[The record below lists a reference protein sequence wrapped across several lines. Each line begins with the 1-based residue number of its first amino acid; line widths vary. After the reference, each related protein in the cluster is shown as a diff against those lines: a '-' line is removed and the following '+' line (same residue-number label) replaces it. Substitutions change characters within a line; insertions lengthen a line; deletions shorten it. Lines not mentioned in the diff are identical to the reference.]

1 MKIITISD
9 LHGRNSWLHI
19 DVGHYDKVIFLGDY
33 TDSYDLTDAAI
44 LENLSQIIRLKHLY
58 PDKVVLLIGN
68 HDAQYLHFPHYRCS
82 GFRSSMQPALSALF
96 TEHKASF
103 QIAYQVDSYLFTHA
117 GVTNLWLAHVPKGD
131 LNTKLEL
138 NLQALGQLADA
149 MNRMHQDRML
159 RTALFDVSYL
169 RGGFDEAG
177 GPLWADKR
185 ETSTD
190 YLPGLHQIV
199 GHTPVPEFTTIGD
212 ETGSITYTDVLQT
225 QEAFYTIDFDDVNQ
239 AFVDLSG

>member
-9 LHGRNSWLHI
+9 LHGRNPWLHI
-19 DVGHYDKVIFLGDY
+19 DVESYDKVIFLGDY
-33 TDSYDLTDAAI
+33 TDSYDLSDAAI
-44 LENLSQIIRLKHLY
+44 LENLSQIIRLKQQA

-82 GFRSSMQPALSALF
+82 GFRPSMLPALTSLF
-96 TEHKASF
+96 TENQPLF
-103 QIAYQVDSYLFTHA
+103 QIAHQEGSYLFTHA
-117 GVTNLWLAHVPKGD
+117 GVTNRWLAHIPKGH
-131 LNTKLEL
+131 LSAKLEL
-138 NLQALGQLADA
+138 NLQALDQLADA
-149 MNRMHQDRML
+149 MNTMHQNRMM
-159 RTALFDVSYL
+159 RTALFDVSHL
-169 RGGFDEAG
+169 RGGYDEAG

-225 QEAFYTIDFDDVNQ
+225 QEAFYTLDFGDIN
-239 AFVDLSG
+239 